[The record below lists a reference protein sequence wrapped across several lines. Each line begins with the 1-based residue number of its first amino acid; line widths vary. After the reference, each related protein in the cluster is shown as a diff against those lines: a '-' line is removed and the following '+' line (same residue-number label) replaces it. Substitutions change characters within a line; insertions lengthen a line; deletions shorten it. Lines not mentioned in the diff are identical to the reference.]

1 MGGTDKGLLS
11 LGHRTI
17 LDEVLNR
24 LSPQVD
30 VMIIN
35 ANGDPARFSSYTLP
49 CVPDSMSGHLG
60 PLAGVLAGLEYAR
73 NNGFGWIASVA
84 ADTPFFP
91 KDFVPR
97 ARTAADEYNAPVV
110 LASSFDFE
118 RSKWMR
124 HQHLAYGTCHL
135 NRICVMI
142 NRWNSQ
148 NCDVDRCRWWR

>member
-1 MGGTDKGLLS
+1 MGESILGVVLAGGLATRMGGTDKGLLS

-35 ANGDPARFSSYTLP
+35 VNGDPARFSNYTLP
-49 CVPDSMSGHLG
+49 CIPDSISGYLG

-73 NNGFGWIASVA
+73 ENGFGWIASVA

-91 KDFVPR
+91 
-97 ARTAADEYNAPVV
+97 
-110 LASSFDFE
+110 
-118 RSKWMR
+118 
-124 HQHLAYGTCHL
+124 
-135 NRICVMI
+135 
-142 NRWNSQ
+142 
-148 NCDVDRCRWWR
+148 